1 MTATETAIEEVRES
15 RNRMSRE
22 CGHDPAKLI
31 AYLKQY
37 SLEHSSE
44 IRQYEAT
51 RRTAESQP
59 A

>member
-37 SLEHSSE
+37 SREHSSE
-44 IRQYEAT
+44 IREYGAT
-51 RRTAESQP
+51 SRTSEPQP